1 MSVTSTDLEILQL
14 NKRFKTAVVD
24 ELTVTLEQLYDLEQQ
39 YTAIADRVE
48 RATIRSPAAGEVLD
62 LKLNSIGGVVSSG
75 EKLMEIVPD
84 LDTLFVEARVMPI
97 DIDRI
102 SLGQEAEIRLSVLK
116 DAYLVTGTLSKISAD
131 RIVDEGS
138 DVAYYDA
145 EIVLHDDDLKLL
157 EGVELIPGMPAEVII
172 KTGNRTMLGYITSP
186 LNRMFSKSLTE
197 D

>member
-1 MSVTSTDLEILQL
+1 MGRADRLGEAAVLNAKRDGLSAVLNAKRDVLVSLSTEITDLQILLKDGFVDKRRIKELERSKAQLLGDIADLEVSVTSTDLEILQL

-62 LKLNSIGGVVSSG
+62 LRLNSIGGVVSSG

-102 SLGQEAEIRLSVLK
+102 SLGQRLRF
-116 DAYLVTGTLSKISAD
+116 AYL
-131 RIVDEGS
+131 
-138 DVAYYDA
+138 
-145 EIVLHDDDLKLL
+145 
-157 EGVELIPGMPAEVII
+157 
-172 KTGNRTMLGYITSP
+172 
-186 LNRMFSKSLTE
+186 F
-197 D
+197 